1 MDLSK
6 RHCTLLLDFLIL
18 RRGGVGFGLGAECRV
33 PPLRSTAG
41 SPGRSVPP
49 LGTHAAKATEWL
61 RKAAEQGNTV
71 VQFYL
76 SDPYSEGSGAEQD
89 YRKHTSTYR
98 QQHRLAAASMSNL
111 DKMYHGV

>member
-1 MDLSK
+1 MEQNAEYRLYAVQQ
-6 RHCTLLLDFLIL
+6 
-18 RRGGVGFGLGAECRV
+18 GVPDAQYHLWVLMQHGYDGI
-33 PPLRSTAG
+33 T
-41 SPGRSVPP
+41 
-49 LGTHAAKATEWL
+49 AAKATRWL

-98 QQHRLAAASMSNL
+98 QQHRLATQRR
-111 DKMYHGV
+111 